1 MNVVKFDA
9 PAKLRSLRKSSE
21 EKRRRQFIEA
31 AISTIGARGLA
42 GASLAEI
49 AGRAGLSSGLVA
61 HYFDDRAGLLEA
73 TLRYLG
79 SALRADMVARLSRAT
94 GPHSRLGA
102 IIDACLSYEQ
112 FDPELGAVWLAF
124 WAQANHSARLGR
136 IQRVYQRRLHDNLLH
151 AVRPLV
157 PLHQAPRVADTIA
170 SLIDGIWLRSTLA
183 RGGVGSRQARAMV
196 REAADAII
204 ESSAGA

>member
-9 PAKLRSLRKSSE
+9 PAKPRPLRKISDA
-21 EKRRRQFIEA
+21 RRRQFIEA

-79 SALRADMVARLSRAT
+79 SALHAD
-94 GPHSRLGA
+94 
-102 IIDACLSYEQ
+102 
-112 FDPELGAVWLAF
+112 
-124 WAQANHSARLGR
+124 
-136 IQRVYQRRLHDNLLH
+136 
-151 AVRPLV
+151 
-157 PLHQAPRVADTIA
+157 
-170 SLIDGIWLRSTLA
+170 
-183 RGGVGSRQARAMV
+183 
-196 REAADAII
+196 
-204 ESSAGA
+204 